1 VAIFAL
7 VLVGLVVAIGILKKT
22 SRQGE
27 GPEKDKE
34 KDEITRLTQALAVAE
49 SARTEAELASRAKS
63 EFLAIL
69 SHELRTP
76 LNSILGFAAI
86 LENEMYGPLG
96 SRRYV
101 DYAHDIA
108 DSGDHLMEIVNDIL
122 DLSKVEAGKM
132 IMEEA
137 VLDVEEI
144 IRGVLAMTKERAEER
159 GITLKASLSRKLP
172 RLLADGRLIKQML
185 LNLLSNA
192 IDFTNPEGW
201 VAVSAERHTGGG
213 LTVAVSDT
221 GAGMTAQELSRVM
234 DPFYTNDGPFERPV
248 RGTGLGLPL
257 VKSMIELHGGEV
269 SINSTQGVGTTVALL
284 FPAARIIGEPQ
295 VLVGQGET

>member
-1 VAIFAL
+1 MAN
-7 VLVGLVVAIGILKKT
+7 
-22 SRQGE
+22 
-27 GPEKDKE
+27 
-34 KDEITRLTQALAVAE
+34 
-49 SARTEAELASRAKS
+49 
-63 EFLAIL
+63 L

-122 DLSKVEAGKM
+122 DLSKIEAGQM
-132 IMEEA
+132 TLEEA

-144 IRGVLAMTKERAEER
+144 IRGVLAMTKERADER
-159 GITLKASLSRKLP
+159 GITLKAPLSVGLP
-172 RLLADGRLIKQML
+172 RLLADGRLVKQML

-192 IDFTNPEGW
+192 IDFTNQEGW
-201 VAVSAERHTGGG
+201 VAVSAERHAGGG
-213 LTVAVSDT
+213 LTLAVSDT
-221 GAGMTAQELSRVM
+221 GVGMTAAELSRVM
-234 DPFYTNDGPFERPV
+234 EPFYTNDGPFDRPV

-257 VKSMIELHGGEV
+257 VKSMIELHGGEI
-269 SINSTQGVGTTVALL
+269 SINSTQGVGTTVALRL
-284 FPAARIIGEPQ
+284 PASRVITEKD
-295 VLVGQGET
+295 EDFKMTS

>member
-1 VAIFAL
+1 MVAVIPL
-7 VLVGLVVAIGILKKT
+7 VLLGLVVVVYVLKKF
-22 SRQGE
+22 SLLE
-27 GPEKDKE
+27 GRAEKDKE

-49 SARTEAELASRAKS
+49 SACTEAELASRAKS
-63 EFLAIL
+63 DFLANL

-76 LNSILGFAAI
+76 LNSILGFSAI

-108 DSGDHLMEIVNDIL
+108 DSGYHLMEIVNDVL
-122 DLSKVEAGKM
+122 DLSKIESGQM
-132 IMEEA
+132 ILEET

-144 IRGVLAMTKERAEER
+144 IQGVLAMTKGRAEER
-159 GITLKASLSRKLP
+159 GVTLKVPLSVGLP
-172 RLLADGRLIKQML
+172 RLLADGRLVKQML

-201 VAVSAERHTGGG
+201 VAVSAERHVGGG
-213 LTVAVSDT
+213 LTLAVSDT

-234 DPFYTNDGPFERPV
+234 DPFYTNDGSFERPV

-257 VKSMIELHGGEV
+257 VESMIEFHGGEIF
-269 SINSTQGVGTTVALL
+269 INSTQGVGTTVELR
-284 FPAARIIGEPQ
+284 FPASRVITEKNEDFK
-295 VLVGQGET
+295 VTS